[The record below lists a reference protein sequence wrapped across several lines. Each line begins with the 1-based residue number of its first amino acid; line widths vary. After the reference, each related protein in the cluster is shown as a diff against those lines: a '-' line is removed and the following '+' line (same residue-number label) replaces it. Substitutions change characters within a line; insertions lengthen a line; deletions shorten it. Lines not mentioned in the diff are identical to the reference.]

1 MTASQSL
8 KCIQSIQMYGV
19 PDVMSDNGDS
29 PSAWHEVLHAR
40 LESTGRSDESIIEF
54 VEEEVP
60 DEGDILDYKQ
70 DLYLSAD
77 PTHHD
82 KLRQAELMKHFS
94 ALTNVRIQARYRYI
108 FVGFD
113 NNGEFTGMQYREDM
127 GGDQALD
134 VDDADLRNVFADKVS
149 PVPNFEVFELEDGDD
164 RGGVI
169 VIEQGEQ
176 VPLVIE
182 KTLRKGDGSA
192 FITEGQAFTRDGSR
206 SVRMDTDDFA
216 AMMRYRE
223 ELITTKIQEL
233 TEGLSQVVGIPDDQL
248 ANIDLNVTQSDTGVP
263 VRDLVTTEA
272 PKTVDEELKTA
283 IKGSKGS
290 GGHEYERRG
299 NYEFLAQREDINL
312 DADGDEKVEF
322 LVRASL
328 RNHLTGGYW
337 LTQYEAD
344 VDDLM
349 ERIIA
354 EDIDGN
360 TIQPLEKVLLVLGKR
375 SHLEKIDNE
384 HGHKYHSSSASD
396 YVTKCNDAVHDRVV
410 EYTGASVKIGDE
422 TYSVRKLVY
431 GNSDTDPIEL
441 MDEVGLSLLNEDNAT
456 DRIRLRETELIC
468 LGAST

>member
-1 MTASQSL
+1 
-8 KCIQSIQMYGV
+8 
-19 PDVMSDNGDS
+19 MSENGDS

-54 VEEEVP
+54 IEEEVP
-60 DEGDILDYKQ
+60 NEGNILDYKQ

-82 KLRQAELMKHFS
+82 KLRQTELMKHFS
-94 ALTNVRIQARYRYI
+94 ALANVRTQARYRYI

-113 NNGEFTGMQYREDM
+113 DDGEFTGMQYREDM
-127 GGDQALD
+127 DGDQVLD

-149 PVPNFEVFELEDGDD
+149 PAPNFEVFELADGDD

-192 FITEGQAFTRDGSR
+192 FVTEGQAFTRDGSR
-206 SVRMDTDDFA
+206 SVRMGSDDFA

-223 ELITTKIQEL
+223 ELITAKIQEL

-248 ANIDLNVTQSDTGVP
+248 ANIDLNVTQSDDGVP

-272 PKTVDEELKTA
+272 PKTIDEELKTA
-283 IKGSKGS
+283 VKGSKGS

-312 DADGDEKVEF
+312 EADGDEKIEF
-322 LVRASL
+322 LIRASL
-328 RNHLTGGYW
+328 RNYLTGGYW
-337 LTQYEAD
+337 LSQYEGD
-344 VDDLM
+344 NNDLI

-354 EDIDGN
+354 EDINGN
-360 TIQPLEKVLLVLGKR
+360 TIQPLEKVLLALGKQ
-375 SHLEKIDNE
+375 SHLQQIADEY
-384 HGHKYHSSSASD
+384 GHKYHSSSASD
-396 YVTKCNDAVHDRVV
+396 YITKCNDAVHKRVA
-410 EYTGASVKIGDE
+410 EYTGENVKINDE
-422 TYSVRKLVY
+422 THSVRKLVY
-431 GNSDTDPIEL
+431 GNSDEDPIEL
-441 MDEVGLSLLNEDNAT
+441 MDEVVQNLLDEDNPT
-456 DRIRLRETELIC
+456 DRSRLREIELIC
-468 LGAST
+468 LGASY